1 MNTIYNVKHTEGFD
15 ISLLLGKAEF
25 GFEAETDEAT
35 LVTVP
40 EGWCGVFELWCNGND
55 VVTSYDI
62 VPEVFGEDEP
72 SPDFEAER
80 VYTAIVG
87 HNFRI
92 SHIPYAH
99 VEYDDA
105 EYDDGDDEARII
117 ITVAERHVA
126 ALELWLVGHSSVKYF
141 SPQRLITHPSPTGA

>member
-62 VPEVFGEDEP
+62 VPEVFGE
-72 SPDFEAER
+72 
-80 VYTAIVG
+80 
-87 HNFRI
+87 
-92 SHIPYAH
+92 
-99 VEYDDA
+99 YDDA

-117 ITVAERHVA
+117 IRVPEKHVA
-126 ALELWLVGHSSVKYF
+126 ALEWLLHGHSSVKYYTE
-141 SPQRLITHPSPTGA
+141 SN